1 MINLL
6 NQNVKHRNGQIFVIE
21 KQDDKYLTLNNGKKF
36 DYTMM
41 FSSNA
46 FVLMDDDLQKKV
58 VMDIENILKEKDE
71 KAKAIKEKE
80 ELEKEWRKVKD
91 LLDCK
96 LIGRDVSYEFGT
108 DLAMQTEFVYKK
120 QYGGK
125 ALTIYEN
132 GIKHLYFNPVKKH
145 FFDLQQI
152 LYAQDC
158 TKEGYSVW
166 MLPYSTLNGKSNGS
180 WANFIE
186 IEKQEIIQYTFV
198 KDVYI
203 HKPNEKRLAFVK
215 QKNDNYVFLGVYYLK
230 ERISNYFNNGKC
242 VAKEIYS
249 LLSENYPE

>member
-6 NQNVKHRNGQIFVIE
+6 NQKIKDRNGQIYVVE
-21 KQDDKYLTLNNGKKF
+21 KQYDKFVVLSNGKMF
-36 DYTMM
+36 DYVAM
-41 FSSNA
+41 FSSKA
-46 FVLMDDDLQKKV
+46 FVVIDGELQEKV
-58 VMDIENILKEKDE
+58 VMDIENILKEKVEKDKATKE
-71 KAKAIKEKE
+71 KAEIER
-80 ELEKEWRKVKD
+80 EWKKVED
-91 LLDCK
+91 LINCK
-96 LIGRDVSYEFGT
+96 SIGRDVSCEYGI
-108 DLAMQTEFVYKK
+108 DLAMQSEFVYKK

-186 IEKQEIIQYTFV
+186 IENKEIIQYTFV
-198 KDVYI
+198 KDTYL
-203 HKPNEKRLAFVK
+203 HKPDEKRLAFVK
-215 QKNDNYVFLGVYYLK
+215 QKNGNYVFLGVYYLK
-230 ERISNYFNNGKC
+230 ERICNYFNNGKC

>member
-1 MINLL
+1 MKRRWKVLL
-6 NQNVKHRNGQIFVIE
+6 LLSITALIFVGIFGISAVAVSPNR
-21 KQDDKYLTLNNGKKF
+21 KGKGLSF
-36 DYTMM
+36 T
-41 FSSNA
+41 N
-46 FVLMDDDLQKKV
+46 
-58 VMDIENILKEKDE
+58 
-71 KAKAIKEKE
+71 
-80 ELEKEWRKVKD
+80 
-91 LLDCK
+91 
-96 LIGRDVSYEFGT
+96 
-108 DLAMQTEFVYKK
+108 FVYKK

-215 QKNDNYVFLGVYYLK
+215 QKNGNYVFLGVYYLK